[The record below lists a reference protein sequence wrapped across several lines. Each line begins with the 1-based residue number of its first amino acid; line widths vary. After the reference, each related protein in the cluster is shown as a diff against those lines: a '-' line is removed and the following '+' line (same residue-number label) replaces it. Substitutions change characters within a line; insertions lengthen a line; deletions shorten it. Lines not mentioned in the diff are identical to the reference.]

1 MKLIIAVVQAEDAQR
16 TVVALTDKGISST
29 RISSTGGFLQQGNVT
44 LMIGIDEAQVQ
55 DALQIIH
62 DNCHERSRYLTPV
75 PPLAEPGEFFMAAYP
90 VEVQVGGATVFVVTV
105 DSFEKI

>member
-1 MKLIIAVVQAEDAQR
+1 MKLIIAVVQGEDAQK

-44 LMIGIDEAQVQ
+44 LLIGVEDAQVQ
-55 DALQIIH
+55 DALHIIH
-62 DNCHERSRYLTPV
+62 ENCHERSRYLTPV
-75 PPLAEPGEFFMAAYP
+75 PPLAEPGEFVMAYP
-90 VEVQVGGATVFVVTV
+90 VEVQVGGATVWVVPV

>member
-1 MKLIIAVVQAEDAQR
+1 MKLIIAVVQGEDAQK

-44 LMIGIDEAQVQ
+44 LLIGVEDAQVEE
-55 DALQIIH
+55 ALQVIRA
-62 DNCHERSRYLTPV
+62 NCHERSRYLTPV
-75 PPLAEPGEFFMAAYP
+75 PPLAEPGEFFMAYP
-90 VEVQVGGATVFVVTV
+90 VEVQVGGATVWVVPV

>member
-1 MKLIIAVVQAEDAQR
+1 MKLIIAVVQGEDAQK

-44 LMIGIDEAQVQ
+44 LLIGVDEAQVQ
-55 DALQIIH
+55 EALQIIRE
-62 DNCHERSRYLTPV
+62 NCQERSRYLTPV
-75 PPLAEPGEFFMAAYP
+75 PPLAEPGEFFMAYP
-90 VEVQVGGATVFVVTV
+90 VEVQVGGATVWVVPV